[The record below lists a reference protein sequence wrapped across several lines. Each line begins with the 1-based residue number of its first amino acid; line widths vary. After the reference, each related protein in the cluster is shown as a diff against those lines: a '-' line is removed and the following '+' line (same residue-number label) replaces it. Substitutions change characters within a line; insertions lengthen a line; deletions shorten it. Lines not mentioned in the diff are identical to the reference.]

1 MELDIIKAKV
11 NKISKENNI
20 DVQAAWDILF
30 FDEFLE
36 RLSNS
41 KYKNK
46 FVLKGGFYLQSIDG
60 INSRSTME

>member
-1 MELDIIKAKV
+1 MELGTIKAKV
-11 NKISKENNI
+11 NKVSKENNI

-46 FVLKGGFYLQSIDG
+46 FVLKGGFKCFYFL
-60 INSRSTME
+60 R